1 METEPYMADNRLKEK
16 DFTAETEA
24 LVAETESLVQAQPDQ
39 LDAALERLLLLEKQ
53 TRQMYS
59 ADLASTTRLLV
70 HICRLCK
77 QAGRWETLNENV
89 ILLAKKHGQLKQAI
103 TRMVQEAMTYLSS
116 LTDDAPTHLALITAL
131 RTVTE
136 GKIYVEV
143 ERARLTRMLAKIKE
157 DEGDLEKAADILQEL
172 QVETFGSMERR
183 EKTDFILEQMRLC
196 LARQDYV
203 RTQII
208 SRKINTR
215 FFNDTANQ
223 DLKLRYYD
231 LMIRHA
237 LHEGQHL
244 EVCKFYRQVY
254 DTPSI
259 KEDEE
264 RWKEVLQN
272 TVLFAVLAPY
282 DNEQSD
288 LLHRIYEDPALA
300 KLPYYHS
307 LVKNFI
313 TDEIMRWPRIED
325 YYGHTLRQTS
335 VFGTEVD
342 GGAKRWKDLHHRI
355 VEHNIRVVAKYY
367 TRITMLRLA
376 QLLDLDHE
384 EAEEFLCRLVVSKT
398 VHARVDRPAGI
409 ITFATSRDP
418 VQILNDWSRDV
429 DRLMDLV
436 EKTTHLINKEEMVN
450 RITRAV

>member
-16 DFTAETEA
+16 DFTAESEA
-24 LVAETESLVQAQPDQ
+24 LVAETETLAQSQSDQ
-39 LDAALERLLLLEKQ
+39 LDAALERLLALEKQ
-53 TRQMYS
+53 TRQS
-59 ADLASTTRLLV
+59 ADLASTTRILV
-70 HICRLCK
+70 HVCRLCK
-77 QAGRWETLNENV
+77 QTGQWTKLNEM
-89 ILLAKKHGQLKQAI
+89 ITLLTKKHGQLKQAI
-103 TRMVQEAMTYLSS
+103 TRMVQEAMSYLPE
-116 LTDDAPTHLALITAL
+116 LADTAAHMALITTL

-157 DEGDLEKAADILQEL
+157 DEGDLEQAADILQEL

-215 FFNDTANQ
+215 FFKDAANQ

-272 TVLFAVLAPY
+272 AVLFAVLAPY
-282 DNEQSD
+282 DNEQYD
-288 LLHRIYEDPALA
+288 LLHRIYEDPSLA

-313 TDEIMRWPRIED
+313 TDEIMRWPRIEE
-325 YYGHTLRQTS
+325 YYGNTLRQTS
-335 VFGTEVD
+335 VFGTEID
-342 GGAKRWKDLHHRI
+342 GGEKRWKDLHHRI

-367 TRITMLRLA
+367 TRITMVRLA
-376 QLLDLDHE
+376 QLLDLDHD

-398 VHARVDRPAGI
+398 VHARIDRPAGI
-409 ITFATSRDP
+409 ITFAASRDP

-436 EKTTHLINKEEMVN
+436 EKTTHLINKEEMVH

>member
-1 METEPYMADNRLKEK
+1 MADNRLKEK
-16 DFTAETEA
+16 DYTAESEA

-53 TRQMYS
+53 TRQA
-59 ADLASTTRLLV
+59 ADLASTTRILV

-77 QAGRWETLNENV
+77 QAGQWSKLNEMV
-89 ILLAKKHGQLKQAI
+89 TLLAKKHGQLKQAI
-103 TRMVQEAMTYLSS
+103 TRMVQEAMSYLSE
-116 LTDDAPTHLALITAL
+116 LTDAAAHMALITTL
-131 RTVTE
+131 RVVTE

-196 LARQDYV
+196 LAKHDYV

-215 FFNDTANQ
+215 FFSDPANQ

-244 EVCKFYRQVY
+244 EVCKYYRQVY

-259 KEDEE
+259 KEDEA

-288 LLHRIYEDPALA
+288 LLHRIYEDAALA

-313 TDEIMRWPRIED
+313 TDEIMRWPRIEE
-325 YYGHTLRQTS
+325 YYGSTLQQTS
-335 VFGTEVD
+335 MFGAEVD
-342 GGAKRWKDLHHRI
+342 GGEKRWKDLHHRI

-367 TRITMLRLA
+367 TRITMVRLA
-376 QLLDLDHE
+376 QLLDLDHD

-398 VHARVDRPAGI
+398 VHARIDRPAGI
-409 ITFATSRDP
+409 ITFAASRDP

-429 DRLMDLV
+429 DRLMDIV
-436 EKTTHLINKEEMVN
+436 EKTTHLINKEEMVH